1 MELTN
6 GIVNVVR
13 ILQRNTYQP
22 NSQQV
27 TAFNS
32 LAGTIAYGRLDPGLA
47 KKYLDSITLKAVD
60 GGQLVSADFDV
71 LLNLQELKPDLY
83 GEDFEL

>member
-1 MELTN
+1 MELTS
-6 GIVNVVR
+6 GITNVVR
-13 ILQRNTYQP
+13 VLRSSTYQP
-22 NSQQV
+22 TPQQV

-32 LAGTIAYGRLDPGLA
+32 LAGTIAYGKLDPGLA
-47 KKYLDSITLKAVD
+47 KKYLDGIILKSID

-71 LLNLQELKPDLY
+71 LLTLQDLQPDLY